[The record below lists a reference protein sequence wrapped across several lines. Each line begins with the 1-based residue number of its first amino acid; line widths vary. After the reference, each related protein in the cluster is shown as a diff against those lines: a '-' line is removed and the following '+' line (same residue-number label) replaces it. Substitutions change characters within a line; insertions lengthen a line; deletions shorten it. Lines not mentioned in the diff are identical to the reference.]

1 MTAAQKEI
9 ADRLTAALAA
19 GSLTVEDL
27 RQGMEEMARPPEARQ
42 DLLYLQAT
50 NTSPTSGVVGMMLI
64 ADGAPVETPT
74 DADVW
79 PYQTVLE
86 AVNDGWRIISFP
98 NMALLAVSE
107 DDPHGLGFEFILERW
122 SQSND

>member
-1 MTAAQKEI
+1 MTAAQREI
-9 ADRLTAALAA
+9 ADRLAAALAA
-19 GSLTVEDL
+19 GTLTVEDL
-27 RQGMEEMARPPEARQ
+27 RQGMEEVARSPGARQ
-42 DLLYLQAT
+42 DILYLQAA
-50 NTSPTSGVVGMMLI
+50 NTSPTAGVVGMMLI
-64 ADGAPVETPT
+64 EDGAPVETPA

-98 NMALLAVSE
+98 NMALLSVSE

-122 SQSND
+122 S